1 MEQNDVVESP
11 ARTPEQHMADLNAWL
26 QERGLVLVPVAVGRK
41 SGQMASVQDWEPD
54 SHYFTF
60 ALVPKQ

>member
-1 MEQNDVVESP
+1 
-11 ARTPEQHMADLNAWL
+11 MADLNAWL

-41 SGQMASVQDWEPD
+41 SGQMASIGDWEPD